1 MIWRWM
7 YSHNVLFN
15 DMLEI
20 VTLGPQR
27 WLNDAETALN
37 GVSVMRIWKAL
48 GSNMVLLLAGLQ
60 TIPRDLYEAASIDGA
75 NRWHQFRYV
84 TLPGQIGRASCRERG
99 KGTGGAVGG
108 VKNEV

>member
-75 NRWHQFRYV
+75 NRRHQFRYV
-84 TLPGQIGRASCRERG
+84 TLPGLVPPVGAVDAGRLVQEIGRAH
-99 KGTGGAVGG
+99 V
-108 VKNEV
+108 